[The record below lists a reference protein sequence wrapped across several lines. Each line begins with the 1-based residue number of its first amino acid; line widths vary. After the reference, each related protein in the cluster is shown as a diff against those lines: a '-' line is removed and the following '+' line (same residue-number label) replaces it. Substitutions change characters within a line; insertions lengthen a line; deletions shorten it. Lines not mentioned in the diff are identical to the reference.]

1 MNTPTNT
8 NGIIAAA
15 AEKKAVE
22 KAPAKK
28 QSPAN
33 QMRVILDSAS
43 TQKLL
48 RDSLKENAGA
58 FTASV
63 LELYK
68 SDSKLQMCD
77 AGAVFAEC
85 LKAVALKL
93 PISKQLGFAYVVP
106 YKRSVQNEEK
116 KWIEVTEPQFQI
128 GYKGMIQL
136 CMRTGAYKYINAD
149 VVYKGEYQ
157 GTDKLTGYVDLNGKK
172 ISDDVIGYFA
182 YIETI
187 SGFKKTVYWDRD
199 KMEKHALQYSKAY
212 KAFNAKKIKNTPWA
226 DNFDDMAIKTVL
238 RNLLSKYGV
247 MSVEMANA
255 LQSEDTPADIA
266 FDAPLQGDSS
276 EIDVDISSAEQ
287 AAEIPAEGGE
297 ALPKADENDGPDPT
311 YPFD

>member
-15 AEKKAVE
+15 AEKKVVE
-22 KAPAKK
+22 KAPTKK

-33 QMRVILDSAS
+33 QMRVILDRAS

-48 RDSLKENAGA
+48 QDSLKENAGA
-58 FTASV
+58 FTASI

-106 YKRSVQNEEK
+106 YGN
-116 KWIEVTEPQFQI
+116 TPQFQI

-136 CMRTGAYKYINAD
+136 CLRTGRYKCINAD
-149 VVYKGEYQ
+149 VVYEGEFQ
-157 GTDKLTGYVDLNGKK
+157 GADKLTGYVDLNGEKTSDK
-172 ISDDVIGYFA
+172 IIGYFA

-187 SGFKKTVYWDRD
+187 DGFKKAVYWDR
-199 KMEKHALQYSKAY
+199 KKVENHAKRYSKSFGSGAW
-212 KAFNAKKIKNTPWA
+212 KT
-226 DNFDDMAIKTVL
+226 NFDEMAIKTVM
-238 RNLLSKYGV
+238 RNLLSKYCI
-247 MSVEMANA
+247 MSVEIENA
-255 LQSEDTPADIA
+255 LRAEGAPADND
-266 FDAPLQGDSS
+266 FDELTRDYAD
-276 EIDVDISSAEQ
+276 EQ
-287 AAEIPAEGGE
+287 NIEASTEQTVEIPA
-297 ALPKADENDGPDPT
+297 AASENPPPELE
-311 YPFD
+311 YPFN

>member
-15 AEKKAVE
+15 AEKKTAE
-22 KAPAKK
+22 KAPMKK

-33 QMRVILDSAS
+33 QMRIILDSKS

-48 RDSLKENAGA
+48 QDSLKENAGA

-68 SDSKLQMCD
+68 SDSKLQTCD
-77 AGAVFAEC
+77 ASAVFAEC

-93 PISKQLGFAYVVP
+93 PISKQLGFAYILP
-106 YKRSVQNEEK
+106 YNGV
-116 KWIEVTEPQFQI
+116 PQFQI

-172 ISDDVIGYFA
+172 TSDDVIGYFA
-182 YIETI
+182 YIETT

-199 KMEKHALQYSKAY
+199 KMEKHALQYSKAFKAY
-212 KAFNAKKIKNTPWA
+212 KANKIQSTPWA

-255 LQSEDTPADIA
+255 LQAEDTPADSA
-266 FDAPLQGDSS
+266 FDAPLQSDNG
-276 EIDVDISSAEQ
+276 EIDVDISTSEQ
-287 AAEIPAEGGE
+287 AAEIPAESSE
-297 ALPKADENDGPDPT
+297 IPPKADDNDDTDPV

>member
-15 AEKKAVE
+15 AEKKAAATDE
-22 KAPAKK
+22 KE
-28 QSPAN
+28 QTPAN
-33 QMRVILDSAS
+33 QMRVILDRKS

-68 SDSKLQMCD
+68 SDSNLQMCD

-93 PISKQLGFAYVVP
+93 PISKQLGFAYIVP
-106 YKRSVQNEEK
+106 YKGV
-116 KWIEVTEPQFQI
+116 PQFQI

-172 ISDDVIGYFA
+172 TSNEVVGYFA

-212 KAFNAKKIKNTPWA
+212 KAYNAKKLEKTPWA
-226 DNFDDMAIKTVL
+226 DNFNEMAIKTVL

-247 MSVEMANA
+247 MSVEMATALQAEDAPTENIDYQP
-255 LQSEDTPADIA
+255 LQSENGEIN
-266 FDAPLQGDSS
+266 
-276 EIDVDISSAEQ
+276 IDVSDAEQ
-287 AAEIPAEGGE
+287 RAEIPADPAES
-297 ALPKADENDGPDPT
+297 APPDPD

>member
-15 AEKKAVE
+15 AEKKTAE
-22 KAPAKK
+22 KAPMKK

-33 QMRVILDSAS
+33 QMRIILDSKS

-48 RDSLKENAGA
+48 QDSLKENAGA

-68 SDSKLQMCD
+68 SDSKLQTCD
-77 AGAVFAEC
+77 ASAVFAEC

-93 PISKQLGFAYVVP
+93 PISKQLGFAYIVP
-106 YKRSVQNEEK
+106 YNGV
-116 KWIEVTEPQFQI
+116 PQFQI

-149 VVYKGEYQ
+149 VVYEGEYQ
-157 GTDKLTGYVDLNGKK
+157 GADKLTGYINLNGEKTSDK
-172 ISDDVIGYFA
+172 IIGYFA

-187 SGFKKTVYWDRD
+187 NGFKKAVYWNA
-199 KMEKHALQYSKAY
+199 EKVREHAKHYSKAY
-212 KAFNAKKIKNTPWA
+212 SSGAWKT
-226 DNFDDMAIKTVL
+226 NFHEMAIKTVL

-247 MSVEMANA
+247 MSIEMANA
-255 LQSEDTPADIA
+255 LQTEDTYAADVPAE
-266 FDAPLQGDSS
+266 PLQSDSG
-276 EIDVDISSAEQ
+276 EIDVDVSTSEQ
-287 AAEIPAEGGE
+287 AAEILTENGE
-297 ALPKADENDGPDPT
+297 TPPKADDNDDTDPV